1 MPDVDVSVEWLPFFL
16 DPSLPPAPVS
26 KRDWYNKRYG
36 EERVSQMIG
45 GMQKTATA
53 EGIDIVYT
61 GDISTTLPA
70 HRLISWSKAK
80 GKQNE
85 LVEKIFVQYFAKG
98 KAPADVDM
106 LVQAA
111 VDAGLDRAEAQAF
124 LDGSELKAEVV
135 DEAEHVKRSFGVS
148 GVPFFVVHV
157 DGADALPIGVSGA
170 QEPDVLV
177 KIVREA
183 LENST
188 STAE

>member
-1 MPDVDVSVEWLPFFL
+1 MH
-16 DPSLPPAPVS
+16 
-26 KRDWYNKRYG
+26 KYG

-124 LDGSELKAEVV
+124 LDGSELKAKVV
-135 DEAEHVKRSFGVS
+135 DEAAHVKRSFGVS

-177 KIVREA
+177 KVGR
-183 LENST
+183 LS
-188 STAE
+188 